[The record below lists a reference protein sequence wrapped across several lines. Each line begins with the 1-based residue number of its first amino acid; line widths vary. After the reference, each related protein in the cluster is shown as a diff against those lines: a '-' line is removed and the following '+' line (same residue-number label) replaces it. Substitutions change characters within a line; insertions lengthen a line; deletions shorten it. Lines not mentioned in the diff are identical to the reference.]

1 MDQRAAGWSA
11 PTRGRRLVQPAR
23 CGTAQ
28 RAFCTMTALSVALSA
43 PLLYTPRS
51 EAVVVTLDWL
61 TTALLLIAA
70 LTLFGGA
77 RRWVQSGG
85 GFGWQT
91 ALTVLG
97 GPAQTEAALRDSAER
112 LRATFEQAAVGI
124 AHVAPDG
131 RWLRVNQKLCDITGY
146 RHEEL
151 LAGRFQDITHPDD
164 LDADLRYVERLLA
177 GDIPTYAL
185 EKRYIRRDGEVVWIN
200 LTVSLVR
207 EAHGAPRYF
216 ISVIEDISERKRTE
230 RALRDSEE
238 AVRRLNAELAQ
249 RVRDVTER
257 TIQVEAANREL
268 EAFSYSVS
276 HDLRAPLRAID
287 GFSQALLE
295 ELWPQLEPINRAY
308 LQRVRDAT
316 HRMGELI
323 DGLLSLSRL
332 TRSEMHISQVD
343 LSALA
348 TEVAASLRR
357 TQPEREVTLIVA
369 PGLVAR
375 GDASLLR
382 VLFDNLLGNAWKYTA
397 HRQRPHVEVG
407 ATRVA
412 AGTAYFV
419 RDDGAG
425 FDMAYADKLFR
436 AFQRLHTV
444 DEFPGSGI
452 GLATVQRI
460 VHRHGGAVWADAAV
474 DEGATFY
481 FTLPG

>member
-1 MDQRAAGWSA
+1 M
-11 PTRGRRLVQPAR
+11 
-23 CGTAQ
+23 
-28 RAFCTMTALSVALSA
+28 SVALPA
-43 PLLYTPRS
+43 LLLYTRRS

-61 TTALLLIAA
+61 TTALLLIAG
-70 LTLFGGA
+70 LTLVGGA

-85 GFGWQT
+85 GLGWST

-131 RWLRVNQKLCDITGY
+131 RWLRVNQKLCDIVGY

-151 LAGRFQDITHPDD
+151 LGARFQDITHPDD

-177 GDIPTYAL
+177 GDIPTYAM
-185 EKRYIRRDGEVVWIN
+185 EKRYIRKDGEVIWVN

-207 EAHGAPRYF
+207 ESHGGPRYF

-295 ELWPQLEPINRAY
+295 ELWPQLEPIHRAY

-348 TEVAASLRR
+348 AEVAASLRR
-357 TQPEREVTLIVA
+357 TQPEREVTLIIA
-369 PGLVAR
+369 PGLVTRA
-375 GDASLLR
+375 DASLLR

-397 HRQRPHVEVG
+397 NRQRPHVEVG
-407 ATRVA
+407 SVRVA